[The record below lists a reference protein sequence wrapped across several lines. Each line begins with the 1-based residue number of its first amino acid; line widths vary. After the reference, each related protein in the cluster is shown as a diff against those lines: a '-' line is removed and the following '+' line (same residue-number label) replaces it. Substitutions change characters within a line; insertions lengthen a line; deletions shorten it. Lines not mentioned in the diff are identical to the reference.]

1 MEGFWREIR
10 VALRSLLRTPGYTTA
25 VICILAIA
33 VGATTALFS
42 IVHGVL
48 LKPLPYRDPER
59 LVLIDETSKALDRL
73 SVSYPDFLD
82 WRDRSK
88 SFAALGAWKDETF
101 NLSGLD
107 RPERVKAWMFSA
119 GLLRLLGVTPA
130 LGREFTP
137 EEDRPGGMPVALVT
151 NTFWR
156 THLGGDA
163 AAVGRTL
170 SLDGKPHVVV
180 GVLPRRFRFP
190 GQSGAAV
197 VVPLGQ
203 LEPELNARG
212 VGPGIIAIG
221 RLARGVT
228 LTQARH
234 EMETIGRAIHQEHAD
249 SALVLPMVQP
259 MHGDLVRDLRKR
271 LLLLMGAVV
280 LMLSIAVAN
289 VANLALA
296 RGIARQRE
304 LAVRVALGAGRGRL
318 VRELLVES
326 GVLGLCGGI
335 LGMFLAVGCADV
347 LLALRP
353 ESLGPMAD
361 LGIDG
366 TVLAFA
372 FVASVGS
379 GLLFGTVPAL
389 MLTEGKVSDA
399 LRATPADA
407 DNRGRMRTALIIVE
421 VALAFVLLVG
431 AGLTMRA
438 YMQLERAPL
447 GFEPRSLLTFA
458 LTAPGTKYPTAEDL
472 RVFRQQL
479 ATRFAALPGVSEVA
493 LGRSVPMDDDYGGIG
508 LKLREAPRPE
518 PGELTI
524 AVYYPISPGYIKS
537 MGIAL
542 LAGREFTPSDGLDA
556 PSVAIIDETLASRF
570 FPRQDP
576 LGRWISNTSGTRA
589 FQIVGVAKHVV
600 HFGTGQPERTP
611 YQMYYPIEQTPAE
624 DLGDARRLR
633 VVLRATVP
641 PLSLAAAVQAEV
653 SAIDPDQPIFDLST
667 MEHLAASTMNRE
679 RFIIVLLGTFAGLAI
694 VLAATGLYAV
704 ISYDV
709 SRRTHEIGVR
719 MALGANAGAVQR
731 MVVRQGV
738 RLALAGLAAG
748 LVASIIASRLA
759 TSLVSG
765 VRPLDPATYVAVAA
779 LLVIMAVVA
788 SWMPARRVTRV
799 EPAVALRAE

>member
-1 MEGFWREIR
+1 MEGFWGEIR

-234 EMETIGRAIHQEHAD
+234 EMETIGRAIHQEHACR
-249 SALVLPMVQP
+249 P
-259 MHGDLVRDLRKR
+259 
-271 LLLLMGAVV
+271 
-280 LMLSIAVAN
+280 
-289 VANLALA
+289 A
-296 RGIARQRE
+296 RNG
-304 LAVRVALGAGRGRL
+304 
-318 VRELLVES
+318 
-326 GVLGLCGGI
+326 
-335 LGMFLAVGCADV
+335 
-347 LLALRP
+347 
-353 ESLGPMAD
+353 
-361 LGIDG
+361 
-366 TVLAFA
+366 
-372 FVASVGS
+372 
-379 GLLFGTVPAL
+379 
-389 MLTEGKVSDA
+389 
-399 LRATPADA
+399 
-407 DNRGRMRTALIIVE
+407 
-421 VALAFVLLVG
+421 
-431 AGLTMRA
+431 
-438 YMQLERAPL
+438 
-447 GFEPRSLLTFA
+447 
-458 LTAPGTKYPTAEDL
+458 
-472 RVFRQQL
+472 
-479 ATRFAALPGVSEVA
+479 
-493 LGRSVPMDDDYGGIG
+493 
-508 LKLREAPRPE
+508 
-518 PGELTI
+518 
-524 AVYYPISPGYIKS
+524 
-537 MGIAL
+537 
-542 LAGREFTPSDGLDA
+542 
-556 PSVAIIDETLASRF
+556 
-570 FPRQDP
+570 
-576 LGRWISNTSGTRA
+576 
-589 FQIVGVAKHVV
+589 
-600 HFGTGQPERTP
+600 
-611 YQMYYPIEQTPAE
+611 
-624 DLGDARRLR
+624 
-633 VVLRATVP
+633 
-641 PLSLAAAVQAEV
+641 AAAVACC
-653 SAIDPDQPIFDLST
+653 
-667 MEHLAASTMNRE
+667 
-679 RFIIVLLGTFAGLAI
+679 
-694 VLAATGLYAV
+694 
-704 ISYDV
+704 
-709 SRRTHEIGVR
+709 RR
-719 MALGANAGAVQR
+719 
-731 MVVRQGV
+731 
-738 RLALAGLAAG
+738 
-748 LVASIIASRLA
+748 ASR
-759 TSLVSG
+759 S
-765 VRPLDPATYVAVAA
+765 VRH
-779 LLVIMAVVA
+779 
-788 SWMPARRVTRV
+788 
-799 EPAVALRAE
+799 